1 MMTAVFGAVM
11 AIAPPVRAQSS
22 DLVERPSIVVSPH
35 ARVFDEALDGGEAM
49 DSSRALYRGATA
61 YARSHAEIVDHIDR
75 DDMEALAAQVDDAD
89 LHLNYAK
96 LAAKSGMKAYK
107 ELETGQ
113 AVENLQTAR
122 QEFDY
127 LYLDL
132 LEPQRVAQVSLYLAL
147 SYLEQ
152 EKQTLELVRQFQRMM
167 LLDPRQQIR
176 SGLYPE
182 DVVEAFN
189 SARDYLIEELRTEGP
204 DRQEAERLTKFA
216 QADYAAFAYSFPAS
230 DGRQQVIMWLYS
242 ADEDRFLKPE
252 SIYLEDPDQAAYR
265 EASNRLLSRYIPC
278 CLEVPDDARG
288 VQSASG
294 QSPFSLQVEFAYASF
309 LRFPPPVHPE
319 RQGFPPDRR
328 SLFGNAGIGIHG
340 EYLLTREF
348 GVLVGFQILSS
359 ITDYNGRLREDFT
372 TIRGFAGA
380 DLGVEVGNFN
390 FGSSFSLEFAHLDDF
405 TAWEDES
412 CVVRNDCGP
421 SAYETFD
428 EFDFLMGV
436 NARPRIIWRF
446 FQTYHAIVSIDL
458 TYYFV
463 PLSGNDLN
471 LPVTSQIGVLYR
483 F

>member
-1 MMTAVFGAVM
+1 MTFVGGSDAYAQAGA
-11 AIAPPVRAQSS
+11 AEQ
-22 DLVERPSIVVSPH
+22 RPSIVISPH
-35 ARVFDEALDGGEAM
+35 TRVFDESLDGREAVEA
-49 DSSRALYRGATA
+49 SRALYRGSTA
-61 YARSHAEIVDHIDR
+61 YAASQDDVVEYVSREDLRVLAR
-75 DDMEALAAQVDDAD
+75 DVDDAE

-107 ELETGQ
+107 ALETGQ
-113 AVENLQTAR
+113 AVENLKTAR
-122 QEFDY
+122 EEFDY

-152 EKQTLELVRQFQRMM
+152 ERQTLELVRQFQRMM

-176 SGLYPE
+176 AGLYPE
-182 DVVEAFN
+182 DIVEAFQ
-189 SARDYLIEELRTEGP
+189 SAREFLIDELRTEGP
-204 DRQEAERLTKFA
+204 DRRDAKRLTDFA
-216 QADYAAFAYSFPAS
+216 ETDYAAFVYAFPTS
-230 DGRQQVIMWLYS
+230 GDRHEVMMWLYS
-242 ADEDRFLKPE
+242 SGEDRFLKPE
-252 SIYLEDPDQAAYR
+252 SIEIAQADPASLED
-265 EASNRLLSRYIPC
+265 ASNRLMSRYLPC
-278 CLEVPDDARG
+278 CLQVPEDDRG

-309 LRFPPPVHPE
+309 LRFPPPVYPE
-319 RQGFPPDRR
+319 REGFPPDRR
-328 SLFGNAGIGIHG
+328 SMFGNAGIGIHG
-340 EYLLTREF
+340 TYLLTREF
-348 GVLVGFQILSS
+348 GVTMGFQILSS

-372 TIRGFAGA
+372 TLRAFGGG

-390 FGSSFSLEFAHLDDF
+390 FGASFSLEVARLDDF

-412 CVVRNDCGP
+412 CVVRTDCGP
-421 SAYETFD
+421 SAYATFAD
-428 EFDFLMGV
+428 FDFLMGV

-446 FQTYHAIVSIDL
+446 FQTYHAVASVDV

-471 LPVTSQIGVLYR
+471 FPVTTQIGVLYR

>member
-1 MMTAVFGAVM
+1 MATTLGLTLVSSSTA
-11 AIAPPVRAQSS
+11 RAQTN
-22 DLVERPSIVVSPH
+22 LAEQRPSIVISPNT
-35 ARVFDEALDGGEAM
+35 RVFDAALDGGEAT
-49 DSSRALYRGATA
+49 DASRALYRGATS
-61 YARSHAEIVDHIDR
+61 YAGAHTDMVEHVDR
-75 DDMEALAAQVDDAD
+75 DELETYAAEVDDAD

-96 LAAKSGMKAYK
+96 LAANSGMKAYK
-107 ELETGQ
+107 ALETAQ
-113 AVENLQTAR
+113 AVDNLETAR
-122 QEFDY
+122 EEFDY
-127 LYLDL
+127 LYFDL

-167 LLDPRQQIR
+167 LLDPRQKIR

-182 DVVEAFN
+182 DVVEAYE
-189 SARDYLIEELRTEGP
+189 SAREYLIDELRTEGP
-204 DRQEAERLTKFA
+204 DRSDARRIARFA
-216 QADYAAFAYSFPAS
+216 RTDYVAFVYSFPAPRE
-230 DGRQQVIMWLYS
+230 RQEVMMWLYS
-242 ADEDRFLKPE
+242 VDEERFLKPE
-252 SIYLEDPDQAAYR
+252 SILLEDPDEADYR
-265 EASNRLLSRYIPC
+265 EASNRLMSRFIPC
-278 CLEVPDDARG
+278 CLRVPEDDSG
-288 VQSASG
+288 VRSASG

-348 GVLVGFQILSS
+348 GVMVGFQILSS
-359 ITDYNGRLREDFT
+359 ITDFNGRLREDFT
-372 TIRGFAGA
+372 TLRAFGGA

-390 FGSSFSLEFAHLDDF
+390 FGASFSLEFAHLDDF

-421 SAYETFD
+421 SAYRTFD
-428 EFDFLMGV
+428 DFDFLMGV

-446 FQTYHAIVSIDL
+446 FQTYHAIASVDL

-471 LPVTSQIGVLYR
+471 LPLTTQIGVLYR